1 MNECDQP
8 CDALRD
14 ELGRLKAAGKRVR
27 DLDRES
33 GLITEHRV
41 SHLLIND
48 QPVRPE
54 QGVFRALAEISPVD
68 PESVPVFFGADAQPQ
83 LLRDLTRME
92 FQTRNPFDRQAT
104 SLFSIPNKQSMRL
117 PTESSIHTD
126 SHVPYD
132 CDPLQRKNDSRK
144 KFGILTPTP
153 PSTSEGPTMPSST
166 TVPP

>member
-33 GLITEHRV
+33 GLITKHRV

-68 PESVPVFFGADAQPQ
+68 PEGVPVFFGADAQPQ
-83 LLRDLTRME
+83 LLWDLTRME

-104 SLFSIPNKQSMRL
+104 SLFSNPNEESMRL

-126 SHVPYD
+126 SRVPYGRD
-132 CDPLQRKNDSRK
+132 ALQHKNDSRK
-144 KFGILTPTP
+144 KFGISATTPA
-153 PSTSEGPTMPSST
+153 SISEGPTMPSLT
-166 TVPP
+166 TAPP